1 MPRDADLPY
10 PMPSSAAVTAMMKG
24 NRRVDTKPEQLLRS
38 RLHREGLRF
47 RKDLLV
53 RAGELKVKAD
63 IAFTRDRVA
72 VFVDGCFWHGCPE
85 HGRQPRVNGA
95 YWGPK
100 LRRNAERDAAVTRA
114 LQDHGWTVVR
124 IWEHSTTSE
133 AFRLVVS
140 ALERSRDNSSI
151 GLEA

>member
-10 PMPSSAAVTAMMKG
+10 PAPSSAAVTAMMKG
-24 NRRVDTKPEQLLRS
+24 NRRADTKPEQLLRS

-63 IAFTRDRVA
+63 VAFTRDRVA
-72 VFVDGCFWHGCPE
+72 VFVDGCFSHRCPD
-85 HGRQPRVNGA
+85 HGRQPRVNVA

-100 LRRNAERDAAVTRA
+100 LRRNAERDAAVNRA

-124 IWEHSTTSE
+124 IWEHSSTSE
-133 AFRLVVS
+133 AFQRVAA
-140 ALERSRDNSSI
+140 ALERSRNQSTS
-151 GLEA
+151 GMEA